1 MTVQDFITEPVPD
14 SIKEDLEIRQ
24 GDFFV
29 NDSDQQHIQ
38 HILKA
43 KPGQFYQYP
52 FVGLGVVDF
61 RGASLNPQRLKQLIK
76 IQLKAD
82 NYTPTVVDVSPD
94 FIVNIDA
101 ERLK

>member
-1 MTVQDFITEPVPD
+1 MTSEDFITEPVPND
-14 SIKEDLEIRQ
+14 IKEDLEIRQ

-29 NDSDQQHIQ
+29 NVSDQQHIQ

-43 KPGQFYQYP
+43 KPGQFYQHA
-52 FVGLGVVDF
+52 FVGLGIVDF
-61 RGASLNPQRLKQLIK
+61 RAASLNPQRLKQLIK

-82 NYTPTVVDVSPD
+82 NYLPTVVDISPD